1 MKALVIVD
9 PQIDFCPGG
18 QLAVPEGDQIF
29 NYINTLTGYPIKIAS
44 KDMHPQNHKSFA
56 SNNPGKRAFMDVIQL
71 SGEEVR
77 LWPDHCVVG
86 TPGADFHPA
95 LTLKPDYIVHKGMAT
110 NFNNYSPFFDN
121 SNSPERQG
129 EVIDAEGNR
138 LEANSLLDFLS
149 SEFEDELIDTVDV
162 VGLATDYCVKAFVL
176 DALKYDFKVRLLVPG
191 CRGVNVNPTDV
202 SNAIEEMRKAGAE
215 IVDQAITNRPAVDI
229 D

>member
-18 QLAVPEGDQIF
+18 FLAVPDGDKIF
-29 NYINTLTGYPIKIAS
+29 TYINTLTDYPIKIAS
-44 KDMHPQNHKSFA
+44 MDMHPKNHKSFA
-56 SNNPGKRAFMDVIQL
+56 SNNPGKRALLDVIQL

-110 NFNNYSPFFDN
+110 NYNNYSPFFDN
-121 SNSPERQG
+121 SKSTERQG
-129 EVIDAEGNR
+129 EVLDAEGCKV
-138 LEANSLLDFLS
+138 EADSLLEFLS
-149 SEFEDELIDTVDV
+149 GTFEDELIDTIDV

-191 CRGVNVNPTDV
+191 CKGVNVNPTDV
-202 SNAIEEMRKAGAE
+202 DDAIEEMRKAGAE
-215 IVDQAITNRPAVDI
+215 IVGQEIKKSPTMEMD
-229 D
+229 